1 MALALIPL
9 VAAFVTGWLLWLVVD
24 TQEPDGI
31 GLAFVKALIL
41 QAVITLVLNEVLS
54 LGSALTRPHVAL
66 AWLGVSL
73 VQGWLVAHK
82 VGYGWEGLR
91 AAIAPKVRWPRGLN
105 WLERLILGGIILV
118 LGTTLATAL
127 IAPPNNWDSMT
138 YHMPRVMHWLQN
150 QRVAPYPTSI
160 LRQISFPPGNAALI
174 SHLQLLSGGDY
185 FANLVQWLAFVG
197 GLVMMT
203 RLTQHLMPP
212 PYHPWLGS
220 ALYLS
225 IPMGLMQA
233 TTTQNDLLTAFW
245 LSAYAVFIL
254 LPTTYRKR
262 DLFWI
267 AASLGLAIATKP
279 TAFIYGFPLGLV
291 FAVKLLFGP
300 TEPDRD
306 LRPSWPQRFGQGVLV
321 LVGALGLSLGT
332 FTRNYH
338 LFATALGGDQGT
350 RVVDPGLKVMLSNM
364 AKTLYINLPL
374 PPVKAFTVGF
384 HNLIGYA
391 IYSPNSDFSGS
402 ILEESG
408 LKFLAPQED
417 VVGAPIHGLLLVLG
431 IVSLGLAWWRWRD
444 HRRTLAGLM
453 ALTLSVLGSY
463 GLFCL
468 LIKWSP
474 FHNRLMLPLL
484 ILSVPTMAFGI
495 SRWCN
500 LRRQQWVSL
509 LLLTLALTY
518 GLTTLRRP
526 ILPLPLVSEPQRMEQ
541 SPSILTLDRQAMYF
555 SGARKEMA
563 VPYQEA
569 TAAIRQNQ
577 CQRVGL
583 ALGNSDYW
591 EYPLWVLLNSSQ
603 RQANQPQVQLKH
615 VGVTNLSAT
624 LPAPFADA
632 DLCAVILLHLVND
645 PPPWV
650 APAADWRP
658 WYETIIQSPGESR
671 EVHRLTV
678 LGRP

>member
-1 MALALIPL
+1 MTVAILPL
-9 VAAFVTGWLLWLVVD
+9 VLSFGTGWLLWWVAD
-24 TQEPDGI
+24 TEKPHGLGI
-31 GLAFVKALIL
+31 AFVKALIV
-41 QAVITLVLNEVLS
+41 QAVGVLVLNEILS
-54 LGSALTRPHVAL
+54 LGAALTRPNVAL
-66 AWLGVSL
+66 AWLGVAL
-73 VQGWLVAHK
+73 VQGWLVAHR
-82 VGYGWEGLR
+82 VGYRWQRLKD
-91 AAIAPKVRWPRGLN
+91 AIAPLIPTLRGLTR
-105 WLERLILGGIILV
+105 LDRLILGGIILV
-118 LGTTLATAL
+118 LGITLATAL

-185 FANLVQWLAFVG
+185 WANLVQWLAFVG
-197 GLVMMT
+197 GLVTIT
-203 RLTQHLMPP
+203 RLTQHLIPP
-212 PYHPWLGS
+212 PYHPWLGA

-225 IPMGLMQA
+225 IPMAVMQA

-245 LSAYAVFIL
+245 ISAYAFFIL
-254 LPTTYRKR
+254 VPATYRRR

-300 TEPDRD
+300 ADPDQAS
-306 LRPSWPQRFGQGVLV
+306 RPSWPQRFGQGVLV
-321 LVGALGLSLGT
+321 LVGALGLSIGT
-332 FTRNYH
+332 FIRNYR
-338 LFATALGGDQGT
+338 LFGTALGGDHGT
-350 RVVDPGLKVMLSNM
+350 RVVDPSLKAMLSNVT
-364 AKTLYINLPL
+364 KTLFINLPF

-391 IYSPNSDFSGS
+391 IYSPNSDFAGS

-417 VVGAPIHGLLLVLG
+417 VVGAPIHALLLVLG
-431 IVSLGLAWWRWRD
+431 MVSLGLTWWRWRD
-444 HRRTLAGLM
+444 NRRALAGLM
-453 ALTLSVLGSY
+453 TLSLSVLGSY

-474 FHNRLMLPLL
+474 FHNRLMLPLF
-484 ILSVPTMAFGI
+484 ILGVPTMAFGV
-495 SRWCN
+495 SRLGN
-500 LRRQQWVSL
+500 LRRQRWVIVL
-509 LLLTLALTY
+509 LLSLALVY
-518 GLTTLRRP
+518 SLTTLRRP
-526 ILPLPLVSEPQRMEQ
+526 ILSLPLVSEPQRIEQ

-563 VPYQEA
+563 IPYQEA
-569 TAAIRQNQ
+569 AAAIQQKQ

-583 ALGNSDYW
+583 AFGNSDYW
-591 EYPLWVLLNSSQ
+591 EYPLWVLLNSPQ
-603 RQANQPQVQLKH
+603 GQAQQPQVQLKH
-615 VGVTNLSAT
+615 VGITNISAT

-632 DLCAVILLHLVND
+632 DLCAVIELHLVND
-645 PPPWV
+645 PSPWV
-650 APAADWRP
+650 APAGWQP
-658 WYETIIQSPGESR
+658 WYETTLQSPGESG

-678 LGRP
+678 LGQP